1 MHMGQEWSGYVEK
14 TNISGFCGQEMLIH
28 SHSRHIYGRIV
39 CGLPKIDLHL
49 WGRGREQLS

>member
-1 MHMGQEWSGYVEK
+1 MSYVYVYIYTSAYGSG
-14 TNISGFCGQEMLIH
+14 GFCGQEMLIH

-49 WGRGREQLS
+49 